1 MNPKNIS
8 DINHKICNFKCDINC
23 TSSNC
28 EYCGDKSKTYASVY
42 TISNKNKLFLS
53 VLFKNFKFIIFK

>member
-8 DINHKICNFKCDINC
+8 DINHKICNFKCDVNC

-42 TISNKNKLFLS
+42 TISNKNKLFLFS
-53 VLFKNFKFIIFK
+53 SF